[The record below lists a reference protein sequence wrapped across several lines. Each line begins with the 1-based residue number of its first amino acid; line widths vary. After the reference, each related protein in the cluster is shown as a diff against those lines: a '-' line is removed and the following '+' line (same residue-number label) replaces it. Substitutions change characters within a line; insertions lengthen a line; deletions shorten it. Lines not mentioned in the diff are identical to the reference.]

1 METTIKPALE
11 NNRIVLSVSFNL
23 EEWKVLQDQMDAEG
37 ANNIPQTHVSTYV
50 KQQIFRKTK

>member
-1 METTIKPALE
+1 METTITPALE

-37 ANNIPQTHVSTYV
+37 ANNIPKTHVSTYV
-50 KQQIFRKTK
+50 KQQIFGKAK

>member
-37 ANNIPQTHVSTYV
+37 GNNIPKTHVSTYV

>member
-1 METTIKPALE
+1 METTVE

-23 EEWKVLQDQMDAEG
+23 EEWRALQEKMDSEG
-37 ANNIPQTHVSTYV
+37 AHNIPKTHVSTYV